1 MPIFVVVTPSSEP
14 LDTLA
19 SFPCPAAPSAAMLR
33 TIIEILYPALART
46 PYELAERVVD
56 VAAPGGVVLHPV
68 HPDCP
73 SVPPL
78 TIVHAAGDMTSAP
91 ELGVRAERDPRM
103 IKARRGAGSKRGGP
117 LTTTDPSGSNSPA
130 SRKSSRGSVTAGPSS
145 QAHLAS
151 PVEVVTALQR
161 LVAPTDSQR
170 TNWQS
175 KLRSCVMR
183 RDQVCVVTGAYE
195 ESELEAAH
203 VLTTEYATS
212 WLTAERL
219 SLLSSTPNGLGVF
232 ARAYDAR
239 VALTMSRNT
248 HSLFDNFAFSI
259 YVGADKVAR
268 IFVFAER
275 DRARLRHG
283 KEVTLPTAPSRS
295 ESADYFASIFP
306 SPEILNEHFR
316 QAVLA
321 NCQGAAEPAEDEAYE
336 GDDGGA
342 LASEAEVYDAILER
356 GAEMVTEEGF
366 QGDDAEVFA
375 KIIETGSSEVTLADF
390 GL

>member
-56 VAAPGGVVLHPV
+56 VTAPGGVGLRPV
-68 HPDCP
+68 HPESQ
-73 SVPPL
+73 SVPL
-78 TIVHAAGDMTSAP
+78 ITIVHAVGDMTSAP
-91 ELGVRAERDPRM
+91 ELG
-103 IKARRGAGSKRGGP
+103 
-117 LTTTDPSGSNSPA
+117 
-130 SRKSSRGSVTAGPSS
+130 
-145 QAHLAS
+145 
-151 PVEVVTALQR
+151 R
-161 LVAPTDSQR
+161 LVAPTDIQR

-175 KLRSCVMR
+175 KLRACVMR
-183 RDQVCVVTGAYE
+183 RDQICVVTGAYE

-239 VALTMSRNT
+239 LALTMSRNT

-259 YVGADKVAR
+259 HVGADKVAR

-283 KEVTLPTAPSRS
+283 QEVTLPTAPSRS

-306 SPEILNEHFR
+306 SAEILNEHFR
-316 QAVLA
+316 QAVLV
-321 NCQGAAEPAEDEAYE
+321 NCQGAAEPVEDEAYE

-342 LASEAEVYDAILER
+342 LASEA
-356 GAEMVTEEGF
+356 
-366 QGDDAEVFA
+366 
-375 KIIETGSSEVTLADF
+375 
-390 GL
+390 